1 MLLLFVFGAIIEIIV
16 WIIVAQFVSGW
27 YVFFWF
33 VLAFVLGLMLMM
45 SSIRTIM
52 PALQQMQ
59 MTGQA
64 NFEGVIGK
72 RLLMA
77 ISGLLLA
84 IPGLI
89 SDVFA
94 VLILL
99 PFTHKIVKNAVMTAM
114 AKRQQKMM
122 QEMMNNMG
130 MGGMNGQNPFADIM
144 QQMQRQQ
151 GQFGG
156 DSTVID
162 GEARE
167 VTPNRP
173 KIDAPKK

>member
-33 VLAFVLGLMLMM
+33 VLAFILGLMLMM

-77 ISGLLLA
+77 ISGLFLA
-84 IPGLI
+84 IPGLM

-122 QEMMNNMG
+122 QDMMNNMG
-130 MGGMNGQNPFADIM
+130 MGGKNPFADMM
-144 QQMQRQQ
+144 QQMQ
-151 GQFGG
+151 GQRGFGQD
-156 DSTVID
+156 DSIID

-167 VTPNRP
+167 VKSDLKRINP
-173 KIDAPKK
+173 PKK